1 MNKDYVINLINAM
14 LYANG
19 EPITLSRFLQILE
32 MEKNDFVE
40 IMNEHIEDLKKS
52 KSGIL
57 IRRVEDAYQMCTNPL
72 YFTTVRQLFE
82 KKKTETLS
90 RAAYETLAII
100 AYNKEAT
107 RARIEAVR
115 GNSDSPLKT
124 LLERGLIIE
133 AGRLEA
139 PGRPVLYKP
148 AEEFYRAFDVSA
160 LDELIPLDNFDEEP
174 EEESSE
180 ILDNQKFTEQ
190 DSI

>member
-1 MNKDYVINLINAM
+1 MDKEYIINVVTAM

-19 EPITLSRFLQILE
+19 EPVSISRIQQILDMDKKE
-32 MEKNDFVE
+32 LTE
-40 IMNEHIEDLKKS
+40 ILDEYINHLKDVKAGVLIRKIEDS
-52 KSGIL
+52 
-57 IRRVEDAYQMCTNPL
+57 YQMCTNPL
-72 YFTTVRQLFE
+72 YFSSVRQLFE
-82 KKKTETLS
+82 KKKTDSLS

-124 LLERGLIIE
+124 LLERGLVIE

-148 AEEFYRAFDVSA
+148 AEEFYRAFDISS
-160 LDELIPLDNFDEEP
+160 LDDLIPLDNFDEDASELV
-174 EEESSE
+174 ES
-180 ILDNQKFTEQ
+180 T
-190 DSI
+190 

>member
-1 MNKDYVINLINAM
+1 MDKEYIINQITAM

-19 EPITLSRFLQILE
+19 EPVPLTKLEQILE
-32 MEKNDFVE
+32 TDKKE
-40 IMNEHIEDLKKS
+40 IKKIIDEHITYLKDI

-57 IRRVEDAYQMCTNPL
+57 IRQIEDSYQMCTNPI
-72 YFTTVRQLFE
+72 YFPAVRQLFE
-82 KKKTETLS
+82 KKRTDTLS

-107 RARIEAVR
+107 RAKIESIR

-124 LLERGLIIE
+124 LLERGLVIE

-148 AEEFYRAFDVSA
+148 AEEFYRAFDVSS
-160 LDELIPLDNFDEEP
+160 LDDLIPLDSFDDEEVTDT
-174 EEESSE
+174 EETEVTEVSE
-180 ILDNQKFTEQ
+180 
-190 DSI
+190 

>member
-1 MNKDYVINLINAM
+1 MNKDYIINLINAM

-32 MEKNDFVE
+32 MGKDDFVE
-40 IMNEHIEDLKKS
+40 IMNEHIENLKQS
-52 KSGIL
+52 KSGVL
-57 IRRVEDAYQMCTNPL
+57 IRKVEDAYQMCTNPL

-82 KKKTETLS
+82 KKKAETLS
-90 RAAYETLAII
+90 RAAYETLAIV

-133 AGRLEA
+133 ARRLEA

-160 LDELIPLDNFDEEP
+160 LDELIPLDNFDEESN
-174 EEESSE
+174 EESTELS
-180 ILDNQKFTEQ
+180 DNQESVEQ
-190 DSI
+190 NSI